1 MRRSSTGAPSH
12 RGRRSAIW
20 PALTA
25 VALLGVLGAGCGPS
39 NVAVADLV
47 TEHEAYD
54 GEEIVLRG
62 VVVDIDR
69 EDVRRHAVLQ
79 DQNANRVE
87 LAPFEE
93 AQPHVGSIVEVTGK
107 FEFDPERGR
116 VMHIDSIEPIER

>member
-1 MRRSSTGAPSH
+1 MRSTTGSPCR
-12 RGRRSAIW
+12 RGRHPATW

-25 VALLGVLGAGCGPS
+25 VVLLGVLGAGCGPS
-39 NVAVADLV
+39 NVAVAELV
-47 TEHEAYD
+47 TDHEAYD
-54 GEEIVLRG
+54 GEEIVVRG

-69 EDVRRHAVLQ
+69 DDVRRHAVVQ

-93 AQPHVGSIVEVTGK
+93 AEPHVGSIVEVTGE
-107 FEFDPERGR
+107 FEFDPDRGR

>member
-1 MRRSSTGAPSH
+1 MRSTTGSPCR
-12 RGRRSAIW
+12 RGRRPATW
-20 PALTA
+20 PALA
-25 VALLGVLGAGCGPS
+25 VVALLGVLGAGCGPS

-54 GEEIVLRG
+54 GEEIVVRG

-69 EDVRRHAVLQ
+69 EDVRRHAVVQ

-93 AQPHVGSIVEVTGK
+93 AEPHVGSIVEATGE
-107 FEFDPERGR
+107 FEFDPDRGR
-116 VMHIDSIEPIER
+116 VLHLTSIEPIER